1 MRATGIV
8 RKIDNLGRVVIP
20 KEIRTEMKIDN
31 GNTLEIYVD
40 QNDTV
45 ILKKYSPVR
54 EFTNLKGYIDTLE
67 ETTGCNVMISDTDR
81 ILETSSMMEEYGTR
95 AIGGKVK
102 EAMKSRKTM
111 ILDSARDEDICTNYR
126 SKEGELGS
134 ILICPII
141 KQGDILGSV
150 ILSSNQKELSDF
162 EAKVS
167 EITAKVISKKLGL

>member
-54 EFTNLKGYIDTLE
+54 ELRNLEGYIDTLV
-67 ETTGCNVMISDTDR
+67 ETTNCNVMISDTDR
-81 ILETSSMMEEYGTR
+81 IIDSSSHFNEYTDKIVGN
-95 AIGGKVK
+95 KVK
-102 EAMKSRKTM
+102 EAMKSRKS
-111 ILDSARDEDICTNYR
+111 IIIEEAKDEDICTNFR
-126 SKEGELGS
+126 SKDDKLGS
-134 ILICPII
+134 VLISPII
-141 KQGDILGSV
+141 KQGDILGAV
-150 ILSSNQKELSDF
+150 ILSSKDKKLGDF
-162 EAKVS
+162 ETKVS